1 MISLPLI
8 ILTNILLYLFVVR
21 RVTLHTNSLQLVW
34 ASTYEIGCGYITV
47 TDKAGYSQYY
57 VCHYGPGV
65 KVGQPVYR
73 IGEPA
78 TECVEGTVQSMDI
91 IGLCESTGSGNGT
104 FSEPALN
111 SPSDC

>member
-1 MISLPLI
+1 M
-8 ILTNILLYLFVVR
+8 R
-21 RVTLHTNSLQLVW
+21 RVTLHSNSLQLVW
-34 ASTYEIGCGYITV
+34 ASTNEIGCGYMATRDV
-47 TDKAGYSQYY
+47 AGFSQYY

-78 TECVEGTVQSMDI
+78 TECAEGTVKSMDN
-91 IGLCESTGSGNGT
+91 IGLCESTMSANIAFNDGPPL
-104 FSEPALN
+104 F